1 MSNKNIHIS
10 KFITILL
17 ILILTSCSYFKKDKN
32 AEGKTNEQDKVE
44 RKKKIRSANIDE
56 KVNASTG
63 TIFGELG
70 GKQNTFQFS
79 TSNVLWRA
87 SLSTLEDIPLLEVD
101 YSGGMI
107 VTDWYSPKLSNESIK
122 IVVNFLDNEV
132 KATSIKIKTFKKK
145 CIDFNKCETKKL
157 SQEFN
162 QKIKANILSK
172 ARELKINDDKKK

>member
-1 MSNKNIHIS
+1 MIIHNNY
-10 KFITILL
+10 TIKLL
-17 ILILTSCSYFKKDKN
+17 IIFFTMILTSCSYFKKD
-32 AEGKTNEQDKVE
+32 ETNVEQNKVE
-44 RKKKIRSANIDE
+44 RKKKVKSANIDQ
-56 KVNASTG
+56 KVASSEG

-87 SLSTLEDIPLLEVD
+87 SLSTLEDIPLLVVD

-107 VTDWYSPKLSNESIK
+107 ITDWYSPKLSNESIK
-122 IVVNFLDNEV
+122 IVVNFVDNEV
-132 KATSIKIKTFKKK
+132 RATSINLKAFKKK
-145 CIDFNKCETKKL
+145 CTDFNKCETKKL

-172 ARELKINDDKKK
+172 ARELKIMDNNKK